1 MENKDQSS
9 RRSFLTNSIKSAVI
23 IGAGTSLAS
32 TILNPLTA
40 LAQSPTL
47 ALQAKIAAL
56 GSTSL
61 KSSKL
66 ALTKGK
72 NAEVKMFA
80 KFESTEQ
87 ETVGKILTDMGTPV
101 PVENKEGKDIL
112 AKLTTLNGSAFD
124 KAFMQAQVDTHI
136 KLKAAVSSLMTA
148 TADKHTKH
156 ITSLALVTIQEHI
169 ERGTLL
175 LNKLA

>member
-1 MENKDQSS
+1 
-9 RRSFLTNSIKSAVI
+9 VI
-23 IGAGTSLAS
+23 IGAGTSFAS

-47 ALQAKIAAL
+47 ALQAKIAVL

-80 KFESTEQ
+80 
-87 ETVGKILTDMGTPV
+87 I
-101 PVENKEGKDIL
+101 
-112 AKLTTLNGSAFD
+112 
-124 KAFMQAQVDTHI
+124 
-136 KLKAAVSSLMTA
+136 
-148 TADKHTKH
+148 
-156 ITSLALVTIQEHI
+156 
-169 ERGTLL
+169 
-175 LNKLA
+175 